1 MALQCCD
8 ECMADLVVGNDQFL
22 FVCLL
27 YTSNRRIGRYR
38 EGRMCIHV
46 CGERFSLAEIDTIHL
61 VSARIGKL
69 YFHHVS
75 ILSKNAVI

>member
-1 MALQCCD
+1 
-8 ECMADLVVGNDQFL
+8 
-22 FVCLL
+22 
-27 YTSNRRIGRYR
+27 
-38 EGRMCIHV
+38 MCIHV